1 MEAQLMKNQKIT
13 RVAAVQAA
21 PVFLN
26 KEATLEKACHLIDEA
41 GQNGAKL
48 IVFPE
53 SFIPTFP
60 YWSNYHPEGPPW
72 ARTFSKLFK
81 NSVEIPSGDTEKLGE
96 AAKRSGAYIVMG
108 LNERDRLYGG
118 TLYNTLLYIDPQGHI
133 LGKHR
138 KLMPTHHERLYWGC
152 GDGSGLTVYSTD
164 MGKVGG
170 LICYEHHMTLS
181 KYALYAQG
189 EQIHCA
195 VWPGW
200 PGNPDYDNLGI
211 VHTASRQYA
220 FEGQCFVICA
230 CGWIHPD
237 MIPNDFEFKKEM
249 DCRSRGGS
257 TIITPLGTLMTE
269 PLLDQEGIVYADLK
283 MDLIIKAKAFVD
295 CTGHYAR
302 WDVLNL
308 NFNRRPYRPIASP
321 AAGFPID
328 IQQELS
334 ELLKKADQLNREELL
349 EALQRLAGLDSNSGV

>member
-1 MEAQLMKNQKIT
+1 MKEQSII

-21 PVFLN
+21 PVFLE
-26 KEATLEKACHLIDEA
+26 KEATIEKACRLIAEA

-48 IVFPE
+48 VVFPE

-72 ARTFSKLFK
+72 ARTFTKLFK
-81 NSVEIPSGDTEKLGE
+81 NSVVIPSPDTEILGQ
-96 AAKRSGAYIVMG
+96 AAKKAGAYVVMG

-118 TLYNTLLYIDPQGHI
+118 TLYNTLLFLDPEGRI

-138 KLMPTHHERLYWGC
+138 KLMPTHHERMYWGC
-152 GDGSGLTVYSTD
+152 GDGSGLNVYPTAL
-164 MGKVGG
+164 GKLGG

-181 KYALYAQG
+181 KYALFAQG

-200 PGNPDYDNLGI
+200 PGNPKYDNLEI
-211 VHTASRQYA
+211 VHTACRQYA

-230 CGWIHPD
+230 CGWIHPE
-237 MIPNDFEFKKEM
+237 MIPDEFEFKDEM

-257 TIITPLGTLMTE
+257 TIITPLGSLLTE
-269 PLLDQEGIVYADLK
+269 PLVDQEGIVYADLK

-302 WDVLNL
+302 WDVLNINL
-308 NFNRRPYRPIASP
+308 NRRPYRAIASSSRTDRQ
-321 AAGFPID
+321 GL
-328 IQQELS
+328 QE
-334 ELLKKADQLNREELL
+334 ELVDLLNQSDHLTHDELL
-349 EALQRLAGLDSNSGV
+349 EELRRLAGTGIPSTE

>member
-1 MEAQLMKNQKIT
+1 MEEQTIVK
-13 RVAAVQAA
+13 VAAVQAA
-21 PVFLN
+21 PVFLD
-26 KEATLEKACHLIDEA
+26 KHATIEKSCRLIAEASE
-41 GQNGAKL
+41 NGAKL

-53 SFIPTFP
+53 SFIPAFP

-72 ARTFSKLFK
+72 ARTFTKLFK
-81 NSVEIPSGDTEKLGE
+81 NAVEIPGPDTEILGE
-96 AAKRSGAYIVMG
+96 AARKAGAYVVMG
-108 LNERDRLYGG
+108 LNERDREYGG
-118 TLYNTLLYIDPQGHI
+118 TLFNTLLFFDPEGRI

-138 KLMPTHHERLYWGC
+138 KLMPTHHERLYWGF
-152 GDGSGLTVYSTD
+152 GDGSGLRVYPTAL
-164 MGKVGG
+164 GKLGG

-211 VHTASRQYA
+211 VHTASKQYA

-237 MIPNDFEFKKEM
+237 MIPEDFEFKNEM

-257 TIITPLGTLMTE
+257 TIITPLGTMLVE

-308 NFNRRPYRPIASP
+308 NFNPRPYRAIHISEHP
-321 AAGFPID
+321 AV
-328 IQQELS
+328 ENL
-334 ELLKKADQLNREELL
+334 REELL
-349 EALQRLAGLDSNSGV
+349 DLLSRAERFNLEELKAELNRLAGLSS

>member
-1 MEAQLMKNQKIT
+1 MKDQDIIP
-13 RVAAVQAA
+13 VAAVQAA

-26 KEATLEKACHLIDEA
+26 KDATIEKACRLIAEA
-41 GQNGAKL
+41 GENGAKL

-53 SFIPTFP
+53 TFIPTFP

-72 ARTFSKLFK
+72 ARTFTKLFK
-81 NSVEIPSGDTEKLGE
+81 NSVEIPSPDTDILGQ
-96 AAKRSGAYIVMG
+96 AARKAGAYLVMG
-108 LNERDRLYGG
+108 LNERDRVYGG
-118 TLYNTLLYIDPQGHI
+118 TLYNTLLFFDPEGRI

-138 KLMPTHHERLYWGC
+138 KLMPTHHERLFWGF
-152 GDGSGLTVYSTD
+152 GDGSGLNVYPTSL
-164 MGKVGG
+164 GKLGG

-189 EQIHCA
+189 EQIHCG

-200 PGNPDYDNLGI
+200 PGNPDYDNLDI

-237 MIPNDFEFKKEM
+237 MIPEDFEFKDEM
-249 DCRSRGGS
+249 DCRSRGGT
-257 TIITPLGTLMTE
+257 TIISPLGHLVAE
-269 PLLDQEGIVYADLK
+269 PLLDKEGIVYAKLK
-283 MDLIIKAKAFVD
+283 MDHIIKAKAFID

-308 NFNRRPYRPIASP
+308 NFNRRPNQAIATPRRPP
-321 AAGFPID
+321 
-328 IQQELS
+328 EL
-334 ELLKKADQLNREELL
+334 ELREELTEL
-349 EALQRLAGLDSNSGV
+349 LARASTLTHEDLLGEIHRLAGTD